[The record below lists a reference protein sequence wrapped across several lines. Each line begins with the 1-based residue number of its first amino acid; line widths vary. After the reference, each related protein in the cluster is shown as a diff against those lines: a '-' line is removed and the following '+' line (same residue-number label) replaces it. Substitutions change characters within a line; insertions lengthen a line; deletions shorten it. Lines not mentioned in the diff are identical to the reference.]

1 MFKHFLKK
9 FFQQFVYLF
18 IRLVYSTYEL
28 KFTGLDNLKKAEAAS
43 PKTGVIFVLWHE
55 HLISGIIGLRNFQ
68 PIAIVSS
75 SKDGDLIAHTM
86 ERMGFGIARGSST
99 RGGAQ
104 ALLKAVKGLKNKRP
118 IVLTVDGPKGPRN
131 ISKPGALSLSKKT
144 QASIIPLT
152 PITKEPFI
160 FKNSWDQCKLPL
172 PFSKIIVRLGDII
185 EAPQTSNSEEAQSYQ
200 NQLDHFL
207 FINEEKAKNDLKTW
221 KKLKNFKVPV
231 KHL

>member
-1 MFKHFLKK
+1 MDKKCLNIFLKN
-9 FFQQFVYLF
+9 FPTVYLF

-118 IVLTVDGPKGPRN
+118 IVLTVDGQRLRIFQNLVLFLYPKNTSPH
-131 ISKPGALSLSKKT
+131 
-144 QASIIPLT
+144 
-152 PITKEPFI
+152 
-160 FKNSWDQCKLPL
+160 NSPY
-172 PFSKIIVRLGDII
+172 
-185 EAPQTSNSEEAQSYQ
+185 SYYKRTI
-200 NQLDHFL
+200 HF
-207 FINEEKAKNDLKTW
+207 
-221 KKLKNFKVPV
+221 
-231 KHL
+231 